1 ATQPVES
8 SDAEKRQQAIVKR
21 NEARSA
27 LLKDCLWIIQLVL
40 VIMQLDGQVDWNWW
54 VVFLPTWVVLFGQL
68 AGCCTVF
75 MLASKLAS
83 GTLVEGKEDDELIK
97 AVTSCCGWS
106 VTFVTAILA
115 VAAIAGGHYSTY
127 VVFIPQFVIAGLL
140 VCCMTCIICCIR
152 DLPEDDLD
160 EGDLEEG
167 GRVSTCPHH
176 VRTSY
181 NTYD

>member
-1 ATQPVES
+1 
-8 SDAEKRQQAIVKR
+8 
-21 NEARSA
+21 
-27 LLKDCLWIIQLVL
+27 
-40 VIMQLDGQVDWNWW
+40 MQLDGQVDWNWW

-152 DLPEDDLD
+152 DLPEDDL
-160 EGDLEEG
+160 G
-167 GRVSTCPHH
+167 GRQFWLILSLPSLGMLGGCP
-176 VRTSY
+176 RPNLSLELP
-181 NTYD
+181 TYY